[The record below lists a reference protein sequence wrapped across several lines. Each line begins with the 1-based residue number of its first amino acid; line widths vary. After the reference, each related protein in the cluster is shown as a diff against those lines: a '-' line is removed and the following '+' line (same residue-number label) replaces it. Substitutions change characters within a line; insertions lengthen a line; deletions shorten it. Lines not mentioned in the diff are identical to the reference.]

1 MTLGD
6 IKKSKLFCLKNR
18 WISCLS
24 NACKSNRH
32 FSKLFL
38 IVTAFS
44 SLLISKIELITM
56 SENLWLVSAHDGHN
70 DTLNVRRLVVP
81 VVEAL
86 FNRFYII
93 KHNIPLPYF
102 FFLRVSQRNLD
113 KEKLF
118 LQRITVSLKNRPILI
133 PFTLRSPIIP
143 HTTTP
148 QPKQIEWWPLL
159 FPLLLQKK
167 KNWKGEKAFKQ
178 LSYSFSYFEYLTLL
192 QM

>member
-1 MTLGD
+1 MG
-6 IKKSKLFCLKNR
+6 
-18 WISCLS
+18 SCLS

-56 SENLWLVSAHDGHN
+56 SENLWLVSAHDGQN
-70 DTLNVRRLVVP
+70 DTMNVRRLVVP

-102 FFLRVSQRNLD
+102 FFPEGESKKLGQR
-113 KEKLF
+113 K
-118 LQRITVSLKNRPILI
+118 TIL
-133 PFTLRSPIIP
+133 
-143 HTTTP
+143 
-148 QPKQIEWWPLL
+148 
-159 FPLLLQKK
+159 
-167 KNWKGEKAFKQ
+167 
-178 LSYSFSYFEYLTLL
+178 
-192 QM
+192 